1 MQVQSA
7 ICLSALDL
15 PGPRGTEPARE
26 FRKVRDDDDDEQRLG
41 RGVVGRRL
49 ESGLHQK
56 DQQTESTCPAS
67 GVACGLHA
75 PSMASL

>member
-1 MQVQSA
+1 
-7 ICLSALDL
+7 
-15 PGPRGTEPARE
+15 
-26 FRKVRDDDDDEQRLG
+26 LG

-75 PSMASL
+75 PSTSRHGFALTTVQRACGHGRI

>member
-1 MQVQSA
+1 
-7 ICLSALDL
+7 
-15 PGPRGTEPARE
+15 
-26 FRKVRDDDDDEQRLG
+26 LG